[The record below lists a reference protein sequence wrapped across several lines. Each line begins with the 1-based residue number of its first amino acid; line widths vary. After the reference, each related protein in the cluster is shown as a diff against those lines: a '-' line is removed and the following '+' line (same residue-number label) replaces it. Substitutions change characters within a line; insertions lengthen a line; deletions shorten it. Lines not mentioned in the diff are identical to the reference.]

1 MRHSEAAASDARPQV
16 TTGVGSE
23 RGVQDV
29 VGYVE
34 PHEQPG
40 PVGIV
45 TGAADEAAVSGR
57 NDLGG
62 IVEMSSKSVNFRALG
77 GHRVGQDRLDQSSLH
92 GKWL

>member
-1 MRHSEAAASDARPQV
+1 VRHAEAAASNAGPQV

-34 PHEQPG
+34 PDEQPA
-40 PVGIV
+40 PVGII
-45 TGAADEAAVSGR
+45 TGGADEAAVSGR

-62 IVEMSSKSVNFRALG
+62 IVEMSRKSVNFRALAATVSA
-77 GHRVGQDRLDQSSLH
+77 RTASISASLL